1 MVCTVILI
9 SGDGTATAT
18 AAMAAPLFTAEINNS
33 LVINYNCNLDRVSA
47 AGVQLPLVK
56 SSTSVYP
63 IVHAGTISSET
74 E

>member
-1 MVCTVILI
+1 MHDRIEVCAWVWRERD

-47 AGVQLPLVK
+47 AGVQSPL
-56 SSTSVYP
+56 
-63 IVHAGTISSET
+63 IVSI
-74 E
+74 